1 MDVEKIR
8 LQTPEE
14 STFSLFMEDFMQ
26 LTKVRLA
33 VSVVFSSV
41 ISYLI
46 GMSEFNFEIFSYLVL
61 GGLMMV
67 SASNI
72 FNQVIERDLDALM
85 QRTKGRPL
93 PMGQISVNNA
103 LVLGFTFVIAGLT
116 FLYLINP
123 LCAMLGAISIF
134 IYACV
139 YTPLKLIT
147 PLSVF
152 VGAIPGAIPFML
164 GWVAATNEL
173 GVEALALFLMQ
184 FFWQFP
190 HFWAIAWWQND
201 EYEKAGFKMLPTGRK
216 DKSTTFQIIFYS
228 FWAIIMSIVPYFN
241 VTGDLSLSTYG
252 LVIVLILGMFLL
264 FYSFQLFKTSTTQ
277 NAKVLM
283 YVSILYLT
291 LVQIVYLIDNLY

>member
-1 MDVEKIR
+1 MQDNKF
-8 LQTPEE
+8 
-14 STFSLFMEDFMQ
+14 TFSSFIEI
-26 LTKVRLA
+26 TKLRLS

-46 GMSEFNFEIFSYLVL
+46 GMSEFDFEIFSYLVV

-72 FNQVIERDLDALM
+72 FNQIIERDLDALM

-103 LVLGFTFVIAGLT
+103 LILGFTFVIAGLT
-116 FLYLINP
+116 FLYIISP

-252 LVIVLILGMFLL
+252 LVIVLMLGMFLL

-291 LVQIVYLIDNLY
+291 LVQIVYLIDNLF

>member
-1 MDVEKIR
+1 MQNNKF
-8 LQTPEE
+8 
-14 STFSLFMEDFMQ
+14 TFSSFIEI
-26 LTKVRLA
+26 TKLRLS

-46 GMSEFNFEIFSYLVL
+46 GMSEFDFEIFSYLVV

-72 FNQVIERDLDALM
+72 FNQVIERDLDTLM

-116 FLYLINP
+116 FLYIISP

-252 LVIVLILGMFLL
+252 LVIVLMLGMFLL

-283 YVSILYLT
+283 YVSILYL
-291 LVQIVYLIDNLY
+291 IDNLF

>member
-1 MDVEKIR
+1 VQNNKF
-8 LQTPEE
+8 
-14 STFSLFMEDFMQ
+14 TFSSFTEI
-26 LTKVRLA
+26 TKFRLSI
-33 VSVVFSSV
+33 SVVFSSV

-46 GMSEFNFEIFSYLVL
+46 GMNEFNFEIFSYLVI

-85 QRTKGRPL
+85 QRTKRRPL
-93 PMGQISVNNA
+93 PMAQISVNNA

-252 LVIVLILGMFLL
+252 LVIVLMLGMFLL
-264 FYSFQLFKTSTTQ
+264 FYTFQLFKTSTTQ

-291 LVQIVYLIDNLY
+291 LVQIVYLIDNLF

>member
-1 MDVEKIR
+1 MQDNKF
-8 LQTPEE
+8 
-14 STFSLFMEDFMQ
+14 TFSSFIEI
-26 LTKVRLA
+26 TKLRLS

-46 GMSEFNFEIFSYLVL
+46 GMSEFDFEIFLYLVV

-103 LVLGFTFVIAGLT
+103 IILGFTFVIAGLT
-116 FLYLINP
+116 FLYIISP

-252 LVIVLILGMFLL
+252 LVIVLMLGMFLL

-291 LVQIVYLIDNLY
+291 LVQIVYLIDNLF

>member
-1 MDVEKIR
+1 MQDNKFAFSSFIEITKLR
-8 LQTPEE
+8 L
-14 STFSLFMEDFMQ
+14 S
-26 LTKVRLA
+26 

-46 GMSEFNFEIFSYLVL
+46 GMSEFNFEIFSYLVV

-93 PMGQISVNNA
+93 PMAQISVNNA

-228 FWAIIMSIVPYFN
+228 FWAIIMSVVPYFN

-252 LVIVLILGMFLL
+252 LVIVLMLGMFLL

-291 LVQIVYLIDNLY
+291 LVQIVYLIDNLF

>member
-1 MDVEKIR
+1 MQNNKF
-8 LQTPEE
+8 
-14 STFSLFMEDFMQ
+14 TFSSFIEI
-26 LTKVRLA
+26 TKLRLS

-116 FLYLINP
+116 FLYIINP

-252 LVIVLILGMFLL
+252 LVIVLMLGMFLL

-291 LVQIVYLIDNLY
+291 LVQIVYLIDNLF

>member
-1 MDVEKIR
+1 MQNNKF
-8 LQTPEE
+8 
-14 STFSLFMEDFMQ
+14 TFSSFIEI
-26 LTKVRLA
+26 TKLRLS

-46 GMSEFNFEIFSYLVL
+46 GMSEFDFEIFSYLVV

-116 FLYLINP
+116 FLYIISP

-201 EYEKAGFKMLPTGRK
+201 EYEKAGFKMLPTGKK

-252 LVIVLILGMFLL
+252 LVIVLMLGMFLL
-264 FYSFQLFKTSTTQ
+264 FYSFKLFKNSTTQ

>member
-1 MDVEKIR
+1 MQSNKF
-8 LQTPEE
+8 
-14 STFSLFMEDFMQ
+14 TFSSFIEI
-26 LTKVRLA
+26 TKLRLSA
-33 VSVVFSSV
+33 SVVFSSV

-46 GMSEFNFEIFSYLVL
+46 GMSEFDFEIFLYLVV

-116 FLYLINP
+116 FLYIISP

-201 EYEKAGFKMLPTGRK
+201 EYAKAGFKMLPTGRK

-252 LVIVLILGMFLL
+252 LVIVLMLGMFLL
-264 FYSFQLFKTSTTQ
+264 FYSFKLFKNSTTQ

>member
-1 MDVEKIR
+1 MQDNKF
-8 LQTPEE
+8 
-14 STFSLFMEDFMQ
+14 TFSSYIEI
-26 LTKVRLA
+26 TKLRLS

-46 GMSEFNFEIFSYLVL
+46 GMREFNFEIFSYLVL

-116 FLYLINP
+116 FLYIINP

-252 LVIVLILGMFLL
+252 LVIVLMLGMFLL

-291 LVQIVYLIDNLY
+291 LVQIVYLIDNLF

>member
-1 MDVEKIR
+1 MQNNKF
-8 LQTPEE
+8 
-14 STFSLFMEDFMQ
+14 TFSSFIEI
-26 LTKVRLA
+26 TKLRLS

-46 GMSEFNFEIFSYLVL
+46 GMSEFDFEIFLYLVV

-116 FLYLINP
+116 FLYIISP

-252 LVIVLILGMFLL
+252 LVIVLMLGMFLL

-291 LVQIVYLIDNLY
+291 LVQIVYLIDNLF

>member
-1 MDVEKIR
+1 MQNNKF
-8 LQTPEE
+8 
-14 STFSLFMEDFMQ
+14 TFSSFIEI
-26 LTKVRLA
+26 TKLRLS

-46 GMSEFNFEIFSYLVL
+46 GMSEFDFEIFSYLVV

-241 VTGDLSLSTYG
+241 VTGDLTLSTYG

>member
-1 MDVEKIR
+1 MRDNKF
-8 LQTPEE
+8 
-14 STFSLFMEDFMQ
+14 TFSSFIEI
-26 LTKVRLA
+26 TKLRLS

-46 GMSEFNFEIFSYLVL
+46 GMSEFDFEIFLFLVV

-93 PMGQISVNNA
+93 PMGQISVNNS

-116 FLYLINP
+116 FLYIISP

-252 LVIVLILGMFLL
+252 LVIVLMLGMFLL

-291 LVQIVYLIDNLY
+291 LVQIVYLIDNLF

>member
-1 MDVEKIR
+1 MQNNKF
-8 LQTPEE
+8 
-14 STFSLFMEDFMQ
+14 TFSSFIEI
-26 LTKVRLA
+26 TKLRLSA
-33 VSVVFSSV
+33 SVVFSSM

-46 GMSEFNFEIFSYLVL
+46 GMSEFDFEIFLYLVV

-116 FLYLINP
+116 FLYIISP

-201 EYEKAGFKMLPTGRK
+201 EYEKAGFKMLPTGKK

-252 LVIVLILGMFLL
+252 LVIVLMLGMFLL

-291 LVQIVYLIDNLY
+291 LVQIVYLIDNLF

>member
-1 MDVEKIR
+1 MQDNKF
-8 LQTPEE
+8 
-14 STFSLFMEDFMQ
+14 TFSSFTEI
-26 LTKVRLA
+26 TKLRLS

-46 GMSEFNFEIFSYLVL
+46 GMSEFDFEIFLYLVV

-116 FLYLINP
+116 FLYIINP

-201 EYEKAGFKMLPTGRK
+201 EYEKAGFKMLPTGKK

-252 LVIVLILGMFLL
+252 LVIVLMLGMFLL

-291 LVQIVYLIDNLY
+291 SVQIVYLIDNLF

>member
-1 MDVEKIR
+1 MRDNKF
-8 LQTPEE
+8 
-14 STFSLFMEDFMQ
+14 TFSSFIEI
-26 LTKVRLA
+26 TKLRLS

-201 EYEKAGFKMLPTGRK
+201 EYEKAGFKMLPTGKK

-228 FWAIIMSIVPYFN
+228 FWAIIMSILPYFN

-252 LVIVLILGMFLL
+252 LVIVLMLGMFLL

-291 LVQIVYLIDNLY
+291 LVQIVYLIDNLF

>member
-1 MDVEKIR
+1 MQSNKF
-8 LQTPEE
+8 
-14 STFSLFMEDFMQ
+14 TFSSFTEI
-26 LTKVRLA
+26 TKLRLSA
-33 VSVVFSSV
+33 SVVFSSV

-46 GMSEFNFEIFSYLVL
+46 GMSEFDFEIFLYLVV

-116 FLYLINP
+116 FLYIISP

-164 GWVAATNEL
+164 GWVASTNEL

-201 EYEKAGFKMLPTGRK
+201 EYEKAGFKMLPTGKK

-252 LVIVLILGMFLL
+252 LVIVLMLGMFLL
-264 FYSFQLFKTSTTQ
+264 FYSFKLFKNSTTQ

>member
-1 MDVEKIR
+1 MQNNKF
-8 LQTPEE
+8 
-14 STFSLFMEDFMQ
+14 TFSSFIEI
-26 LTKVRLA
+26 TKLRLSA
-33 VSVVFSSV
+33 SVVFSSV

-46 GMSEFNFEIFSYLVL
+46 GMSEFDFEIFLYLVV

-252 LVIVLILGMFLL
+252 LVIVLMLGMFLL

-291 LVQIVYLIDNLY
+291 LVQIVYLIDNLF

>member
-1 MDVEKIR
+1 MRDNKF
-8 LQTPEE
+8 
-14 STFSLFMEDFMQ
+14 TFSSFIEI
-26 LTKVRLA
+26 TKLRLS

-46 GMSEFNFEIFSYLVL
+46 GMSEFNFEIFSYLVV

-228 FWAIIMSIVPYFN
+228 FWAIIMSVVPYFN

-252 LVIVLILGMFLL
+252 LVIVLMLGMFLL

-291 LVQIVYLIDNLY
+291 LVQIVYLIDNLF

>member
-1 MDVEKIR
+1 MQYNKF
-8 LQTPEE
+8 
-14 STFSLFMEDFMQ
+14 TFSSFIEI
-26 LTKVRLA
+26 TKLRLS

-85 QRTKGRPL
+85 QRTKARPL

-241 VTGDLSLSTYG
+241 VTGDLYLSTYG

-291 LVQIVYLIDNLY
+291 LVQIVYLIDNLF

>member
-1 MDVEKIR
+1 MQDNKF
-8 LQTPEE
+8 
-14 STFSLFMEDFMQ
+14 TFSSFIEI
-26 LTKVRLA
+26 TKLRLS

-116 FLYLINP
+116 FLYIISP

-241 VTGDLSLSTYG
+241 VTGDFSLSTYG
-252 LVIVLILGMFLL
+252 LVIVLMLGMFLL

-277 NAKVLM
+277 NAKILM

>member
-1 MDVEKIR
+1 MQDNKF
-8 LQTPEE
+8 
-14 STFSLFMEDFMQ
+14 TFSSFIEI
-26 LTKVRLA
+26 TKLRLS

-46 GMSEFNFEIFSYLVL
+46 GMREFNFEIFSYLVL

-116 FLYLINP
+116 FLYIISP

-252 LVIVLILGMFLL
+252 LVIVLMLGMFLL

-291 LVQIVYLIDNLY
+291 LVQIVYLIDNLF

>member
-1 MDVEKIR
+1 MQDNKFAFSSFIEITKLR
-8 LQTPEE
+8 L
-14 STFSLFMEDFMQ
+14 S
-26 LTKVRLA
+26 A
-33 VSVVFSSV
+33 SVVFSSV

-46 GMSEFNFEIFSYLVL
+46 GMSEFDFEIFLYLVV

-116 FLYLINP
+116 FLYIISP

-252 LVIVLILGMFLL
+252 LVIVLMLGMFLL

-291 LVQIVYLIDNLY
+291 LVQIVYLIDNLF

>member
-1 MDVEKIR
+1 MRDNKF
-8 LQTPEE
+8 
-14 STFSLFMEDFMQ
+14 TFSSFIEI
-26 LTKVRLA
+26 TKLRLS

-116 FLYLINP
+116 FLYIISP

-252 LVIVLILGMFLL
+252 LVIVLMLGMFLL
-264 FYSFQLFKTSTTQ
+264 FYSFQLFKTSTIQ

-291 LVQIVYLIDNLY
+291 LVQIVYLIDNLF

>member
-1 MDVEKIR
+1 MQNNKF
-8 LQTPEE
+8 
-14 STFSLFMEDFMQ
+14 TFSSFIEI
-26 LTKVRLA
+26 TKLRLSA
-33 VSVVFSSV
+33 SVVFSSV

-46 GMSEFNFEIFSYLVL
+46 GMSEFDFEIFLYLVV

-116 FLYLINP
+116 FLYIISP

-201 EYEKAGFKMLPTGRK
+201 EYEKAGFKMLPTGKK

-252 LVIVLILGMFLL
+252 LVIVLMLGMFLL

-291 LVQIVYLIDNLY
+291 LVQIVYLIDNLF

>member
-1 MDVEKIR
+1 MRDNKF
-8 LQTPEE
+8 
-14 STFSLFMEDFMQ
+14 TFSSFIEI
-26 LTKVRLA
+26 TKLRLS

-46 GMSEFNFEIFSYLVL
+46 GMSEFDFEIFLYLVV

-93 PMGQISVNNA
+93 PMGQMSVNNA

-116 FLYLINP
+116 FLYIISP

-252 LVIVLILGMFLL
+252 LVIVLMLGMFLL

-291 LVQIVYLIDNLY
+291 LVQIVYLIDNLF

>member
-1 MDVEKIR
+1 MQDNKF
-8 LQTPEE
+8 
-14 STFSLFMEDFMQ
+14 TFSSFIEI
-26 LTKVRLA
+26 TKLRLSL
-33 VSVVFSSV
+33 SVVFSSV

-103 LVLGFTFVIAGLT
+103 LVLGFTFVTAGIT

-123 LCAMLGAISIF
+123 LCATLGAISIF

-291 LVQIVYLIDNLY
+291 LVQIVYLIDNLF

>member
-1 MDVEKIR
+1 MQDNKF
-8 LQTPEE
+8 
-14 STFSLFMEDFMQ
+14 TFSSFIEI
-26 LTKVRLA
+26 TKLRLS

-164 GWVAATNEL
+164 GWVAVTNEL

-252 LVIVLILGMFLL
+252 LVIVLMLGMFLL

-277 NAKVLM
+277 NAKILM

-291 LVQIVYLIDNLY
+291 LVQIVYLIDNLF

>member
-1 MDVEKIR
+1 MRDNKF
-8 LQTPEE
+8 
-14 STFSLFMEDFMQ
+14 TFSSFIEI
-26 LTKVRLA
+26 TKLRLS

-123 LCAMLGAISIF
+123 LCAILGAISIF

>member
-1 MDVEKIR
+1 MQDNKF
-8 LQTPEE
+8 
-14 STFSLFMEDFMQ
+14 TFSSFIEI
-26 LTKVRLA
+26 TKLRLS

-46 GMSEFNFEIFSYLVL
+46 GMSEFDFEIFLYLVV

-103 LVLGFTFVIAGLT
+103 LVLGFTFVITGLT
-116 FLYLINP
+116 FLYIISP

-252 LVIVLILGMFLL
+252 LVIVLMLGMFLL

-291 LVQIVYLIDNLY
+291 LVQIVYLIDNLF

>member
-1 MDVEKIR
+1 MQNNKF
-8 LQTPEE
+8 
-14 STFSLFMEDFMQ
+14 TFSSFIEI
-26 LTKVRLA
+26 TKLRLS

-46 GMSEFNFEIFSYLVL
+46 GMSEFDFEIFLYLVV

-116 FLYLINP
+116 FLYIINP

-201 EYEKAGFKMLPTGRK
+201 EYEKAGFKMLPTGKK

-252 LVIVLILGMFLL
+252 LVIVLMLGMFLL

-291 LVQIVYLIDNLY
+291 LVQIVYLIDNLF

>member
-1 MDVEKIR
+1 MQDNKF
-8 LQTPEE
+8 
-14 STFSLFMEDFMQ
+14 TFSSFIEI
-26 LTKVRLA
+26 TKLRLS

-46 GMSEFNFEIFSYLVL
+46 GMSEFDFEIFSYLVV

-103 LVLGFTFVIAGLT
+103 LILGFTFVIAGLT
-116 FLYLINP
+116 FLYIISP

-252 LVIVLILGMFLL
+252 LVIVLMLGMFLL

>member
-1 MDVEKIR
+1 VQINKF
-8 LQTPEE
+8 
-14 STFSLFMEDFMQ
+14 TFSSFIEI
-26 LTKVRLA
+26 TKLRLSA
-33 VSVVFSSV
+33 SVVFSSV

-61 GGLMMV
+61 GGLMLV
-67 SASNI
+67 SASNV

-103 LVLGFTFVIAGLT
+103 FVLGFTFVIAGLT
-116 FLYLINP
+116 FLYIISP

-241 VTGDLSLSTYG
+241 VTGDLSLSTFG
-252 LVIVLILGMFLL
+252 LVIVIILGMFLL

-291 LVQIVYLIDNLY
+291 SVQIVYLIDNLF

>member
-1 MDVEKIR
+1 MQDNKF
-8 LQTPEE
+8 
-14 STFSLFMEDFMQ
+14 TFSSFIEI
-26 LTKVRLA
+26 TKLRLS

-103 LVLGFTFVIAGLT
+103 LVLGFTFVTAGLT

-123 LCAMLGAISIF
+123 LCATLGAISIF

-252 LVIVLILGMFLL
+252 LVIVLMLGMFLL

-291 LVQIVYLIDNLY
+291 LVQIVYLIDNLF

>member
-1 MDVEKIR
+1 MRDNKF
-8 LQTPEE
+8 
-14 STFSLFMEDFMQ
+14 TFSSFIEI
-26 LTKVRLA
+26 TKLRLS

-201 EYEKAGFKMLPTGRK
+201 EYEKAGFKMLPTGKK

-252 LVIVLILGMFLL
+252 LVIVLMLGMFLL

-291 LVQIVYLIDNLY
+291 LVQIVYLIDNLF

>member
-1 MDVEKIR
+1 MQDNKF
-8 LQTPEE
+8 
-14 STFSLFMEDFMQ
+14 TFSSFIEI
-26 LTKVRLA
+26 TKLRLS

-46 GMSEFNFEIFSYLVL
+46 GMSEFDFEIFSYLVV

-241 VTGDLSLSTYG
+241 VTGDFSLSTYG
-252 LVIVLILGMFLL
+252 LVIVLMLGMFLL
-264 FYSFQLFKTSTTQ
+264 FYSFKLFKNSTTQ

>member
-1 MDVEKIR
+1 VRDNKF
-8 LQTPEE
+8 
-14 STFSLFMEDFMQ
+14 TFSSFIEI
-26 LTKVRLA
+26 TKLRLS

-201 EYEKAGFKMLPTGRK
+201 EYEKAGFKMLPTGKK

-228 FWAIIMSIVPYFN
+228 FWAIIMSILPYFN

-252 LVIVLILGMFLL
+252 LVIVLMLGMFLL

-291 LVQIVYLIDNLY
+291 LVQIVYLIDNLF

>member
-1 MDVEKIR
+1 VRDNKF
-8 LQTPEE
+8 
-14 STFSLFMEDFMQ
+14 TFSSFIEI
-26 LTKVRLA
+26 TKLRLS

-291 LVQIVYLIDNLY
+291 LVQIVYLIDNLF